1 MALRGGGGSRTE
13 PQLPWRGSTHSPTGT
28 GFPPLLLPGI
38 TCQVLASGSAMGHLE
53 KVWNCLAP
61 REVQLMTVAAI
72 VFAVTLTY
80 DVRNVNNHFIITA
93 HRTRRV

>member
-1 MALRGGGGSRTE
+1 MALGGGGQQDGAPAALARIH
-13 PQLPWRGSTHSPTGT
+13 PFTHGT